1 MMLMHYYL
9 QIICRPKYPSFFE
22 RFQQGWLKQCQDKFV
37 YVFNSWFPSD
47 ITEGEKVDASLQKN
61 LGREILNGER
71 IGGKCKICITIYDY
85 LADTCVHAKNEDRLK
100 SLFLT
105 I

>member
-1 MMLMHYYL
+1 MFF
-9 QIICRPKYPSFFE
+9 ISRPKYPSFFE

-71 IGGKCKICITIYDY
+71 IGGKCCIN
-85 LADTCVHAKNEDRLK
+85 AEM
-100 SLFLT
+100 
-105 I
+105 